1 MTETVPGYDIEYI
14 HLYINIYVN
23 INNLK
28 TLCRKITLYKSLH
41 DLITKMTS
49 ESKICMSK
57 IKNAKVNIYCMLF
70 RRISSIISFQYYDH
84 VDIMGYGVT
93 NISNF
98 SASKTY
104 MPLKC

>member
-1 MTETVPGYDIEYI
+1 MTESVPGYDIEYI

-28 TLCRKITLYKSLH
+28 TFCRKITLYKSLH

-49 ESKICMSK
+49 ESK
-57 IKNAKVNIYCMLF
+57 NAKVNTYCMLF

-84 VDIMGYGVT
+84 LDIMGYGIT

-98 SASKTY
+98 SVSKTY